1 MTTLDSLRR
10 TRAVALKV
18 AGALLFLA
26 PLATRLLMGQSFYQ
40 TGEGKIANFANTVS
54 FFADLGIP
62 FPEANAFFV
71 SRLEFWGG
79 LLLVAGLATRLVA
92 GALAS
97 TMVVALATAD
107 RASFL
112 EALGGAGETGLTDVV
127 PLVYLLLLTWLVLAG
142 PGALSL
148 DALLVRWV
156 NRTERRVETRPAE
169 QPA

>member
-10 TRAVALKV
+10 TRALALKV
-18 AGALLFLA
+18 AGALSSLA
-26 PLATRLLMGQSFYQ
+26 PLATRLLMGQAFYQ
-40 TGEGKIANFANTVS
+40 AGEGKIANFANTVS
-54 FFADLGIP
+54 FFTDLGIP

-107 RASFL
+107 RASLL
-112 EALGGAGETGLTDVV
+112 EALGGAGEIGLTDVV
-127 PLVYLLLLTWLVLAG
+127 PLVYLLFLTWLVLAG

-156 NRTERRVETRPAE
+156 NRTERGAEAQPAE